1 MEYMTVK
8 RWHEYNRSER
18 IKDLMAALGY
28 FGQGEA
34 EYLRGR
40 PFLLRTLLGEGCP
53 NPVDESEK
61 WNQVAITYQGKD
73 VIHIFDS
80 AFGAEG
86 EFLEEPLTEAEAQKA
101 RDVLAANDF
110 VLGSV
115 WKSRIKWTRLVF
127 VLSALVGVI
136 STFSGFLAGDLI
148 AFVLSLAY
156 TVCLFLILLMA

>member
-1 MEYMTVK
+1 M
-8 RWHEYNRSER
+8 
-18 IKDLMAALGY
+18 
-28 FGQGEA
+28 
-34 EYLRGR
+34 
-40 PFLLRTLLGEGCP
+40 P